1 MLLKILTNTEFKA
14 LDMIALKH
22 DGKLQAVFLERLRH
36 YRRRRRR
43 EVQVES
49 THKFHDQ
56 LTRLYCS
63 LQFNIPNILEKNKSK
78 MLMEPFE

>member
-36 YRRRRRR
+36 YRRQ
-43 EVQVES
+43 VQVES